1 MIQLIIS
8 GEVSEEYVFF
18 TDLYQRYQR
27 LMYSVAKRYAASEN
41 EAEDIMQ
48 DAVERL
54 LKRIPKLM
62 ELPGCT
68 LPTYLVYTVR
78 STAVNFKRH
87 QNVIEKHTLPIDY
100 DDGNTY
106 EEPSESPQEILEREE
121 QQKVP
126 KYKEMCRRFLA
137 DEEDFKQENL
147 DRCGIVKWYENV
159 VLEDCLEEIMGV
171 IRSY

>member
-106 EEPSESPQEILEREE
+106 EEPSESPQEILERGRTAAP
-121 QQKVP
+121 VCCYLGSNP
-126 KYKEMCRRFLA
+126 A
-137 DEEDFKQENL
+137 G
-147 DRCGIVKWYENV
+147 RCGTALSQVHSPRKRRKARRN
-159 VLEDCLEEIMGV
+159 LSL
-171 IRSY
+171 

>member
-68 LPTYLVYTVR
+68 LPTFILLEVPQSISNGIKMSLRNTR
-78 STAVNFKRH
+78 CRLTTMMGT
-87 QNVIEKHTLPIDY
+87 HTK
-100 DDGNTY
+100 
-106 EEPSESPQEILEREE
+106 SPANLH
-121 QQKVP
+121 
-126 KYKEMCRRFLA
+126 RRFWNGKNSSASL
-137 DEEDFKQENL
+137 L
-147 DRCGIVKWYENV
+147 LSGIKSRGQMRNCSIASTFSKKATKSSQKFITVKRRV
-159 VLEDCLEEIMGV
+159 SG
-171 IRSY
+171 

>member
-1 MIQLIIS
+1 MYDTIDYIRRSVGRIRFLHRPI
-8 GEVSEEYVFF
+8 
-18 TDLYQRYQR
+18 QRYQR

-87 QNVIEKHTLPIDY
+87 QNVIE
-100 DDGNTY
+100 
-106 EEPSESPQEILEREE
+106 
-121 QQKVP
+121 
-126 KYKEMCRRFLA
+126 
-137 DEEDFKQENL
+137 
-147 DRCGIVKWYENV
+147 
-159 VLEDCLEEIMGV
+159 
-171 IRSY
+171 

>member
-106 EEPSESPQEILEREE
+106 EA
-121 QQKVP
+121 V
-126 KYKEMCRRFLA
+126 
-137 DEEDFKQENL
+137 
-147 DRCGIVKWYENV
+147 
-159 VLEDCLEEIMGV
+159 
-171 IRSY
+171 SYTHLTLPTIA